1 MYKNKKLEIMKKA
14 IVVLIMI
21 VGIFTS
27 CEPQMCEDC
36 ETHTYYN
43 QDGTIEYQQLV
54 CIEYECPTTYNY

>member
-1 MYKNKKLEIMKKA
+1 MKKA

-36 ETHTYYN
+36 YTYTYSDN
-43 QDGTIEYQQLV
+43 TTEWV
-54 CIEYECPTTYNY
+54 CVTYECPSTY

>member
-1 MYKNKKLEIMKKA
+1 MKKA